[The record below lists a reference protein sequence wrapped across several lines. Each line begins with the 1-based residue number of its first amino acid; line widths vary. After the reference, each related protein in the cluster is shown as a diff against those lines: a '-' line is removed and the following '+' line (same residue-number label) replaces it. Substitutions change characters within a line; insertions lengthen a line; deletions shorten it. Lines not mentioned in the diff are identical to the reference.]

1 MLGQGEIDPKDGKE
15 NAKHRTGQA
24 AGTDR
29 CTAGKGSKGKGKQP
43 AGKTGEI
50 IESATAQST
59 WKGPA
64 AAADSPA
71 GKRFNYGTVKGD
83 EMSTLHNDDARLAL
97 EDGARWALEGGAGA
111 AVTHSPSIKPEKRFA
126 CEEEA
131 PATCQGD
138 GPAAK
143 RLKA

>member
-1 MLGQGEIDPKDGKE
+1 MDEVDQMLGQGEIDPKDGKE

-29 CTAGKGSKGKGKQP
+29 CTVGKGSNGKGKQP

-50 IESATAQST
+50 IAQSA

-64 AAADSPA
+64 DIPA

-111 AVTHSPSIKPEKRFA
+111 AVHSPSIQKGKR
-126 CEEEA
+126 
-131 PATCQGD
+131 
-138 GPAAK
+138 
-143 RLKA
+143 